1 MNDEIRKTG
10 RKTDGRDDK
19 GRFVRGNRGKPKGS
33 RHKATVLAQTLLED
47 GIQDAVKT
55 ILAAVREG
63 DVMAAKVVID
73 KLIPAVKERPV
84 TLALPDV
91 TDAAGVAEAQ
101 NAVVRAVAAGELLPG
116 EGSTLAGILEARRR
130 AIETMDLES
139 RIAALEKER

>member
-1 MNDEIRKTG
+1 MTDRKIG
-10 RKTDGRDDK
+10 ASSGGRDDR
-19 GRFVRGNRGKPKGS
+19 GRFVRGNKGKPKGS
-33 RHKATVLAQTLLED
+33 RHKATVLAQALLEG
-47 GIQDAVKT
+47 GIQDAVQT
-55 ILAAVREG
+55 ILAAVRKG

-73 KLIPAVKERPV
+73 KLVPAVKERPV

-101 NAVVRAVAAGELLPG
+101 DAIVRAVAAGELLPG

-139 RIAALEKER
+139 RVAALEKER